1 MWRKQA
7 ERFYFELIAVKR
19 LLCLYSS
26 ALLLQSYCI
35 KVCPCATVNNN
46 RTSQNVSSEM
56 EKTSP
61 LTPAGQTTEHGFGTE
76 GSRGKEAIAAP
87 DTL

>member
-1 MWRKQA
+1 
-7 ERFYFELIAVKR
+7 
-19 LLCLYSS
+19 
-26 ALLLQSYCI
+26 
-35 KVCPCATVNNN
+35 
-46 RTSQNVSSEM
+46 M